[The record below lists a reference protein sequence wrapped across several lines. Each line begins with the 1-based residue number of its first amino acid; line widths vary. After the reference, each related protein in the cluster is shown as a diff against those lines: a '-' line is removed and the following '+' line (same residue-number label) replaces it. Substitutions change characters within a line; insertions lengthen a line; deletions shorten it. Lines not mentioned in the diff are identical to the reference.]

1 MIKIE
6 VTADVRKIEWTDKQS
21 GERKSMLSQTA
32 WAHCPGDKYPTKI
45 EVIAPKGEA
54 AYPEGVYVLA
64 PESICVVTDERGR
77 ARLGIRP
84 KLLTQSQAA
93 SRAPRAASAAG

>member
-6 VTADVRKIEWTDKQS
+6 VTADVRTIKWTDKKT
-21 GERKSMLSQTA
+21 GEQRSMFSQTA
-32 WAHCPGDKYPTKI
+32 WAHVPGDKYPTKI

-54 AYPEGVYVLA
+54 AYAEGVYILA
-64 PESICVVTDERGR
+64 PESICVVTDENGR
-77 ARLGIRP
+77 ARLGIKP

-93 SRAPRAASAAG
+93 SRRAAPAAA